1 LTLHKL
7 KRDAVTVANEY
18 SCVESAVADQFHNYR
33 SESRAWNSEYDEK
46 YPDYSRSSSR
56 NELYFTPNPNRL
68 SKSTLVTDHPQ
79 LRRGPKSAKVKIFY
93 NES

>member
-1 LTLHKL
+1 MHKL
-7 KRDAVTVANEY
+7 KKDAISIANEY
-18 SCVESAVADQFHNYR
+18 SAVECETAEHFHNYR

-56 NELYFTPNPNRL
+56 NELYFKPNPNRL
-68 SKSTLVTDHPQ
+68 SKSTLVNNYPP
-79 LRRGPKSAKVKIFY
+79 LKRGPKSEKMRVFY